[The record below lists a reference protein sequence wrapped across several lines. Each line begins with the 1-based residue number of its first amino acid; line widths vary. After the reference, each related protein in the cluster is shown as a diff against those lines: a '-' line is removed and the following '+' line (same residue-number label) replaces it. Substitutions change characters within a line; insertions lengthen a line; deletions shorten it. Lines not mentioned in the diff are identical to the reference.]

1 MTQQEYAVRADAL
14 KGRLY
19 GMAFLYLGSQ
29 SLAVDAITGMPCSL
43 ESYNLK
49 AVTEGQDALG
59 EVTVRVRHGEDTM
72 LGRGVSTDIL
82 EASCLSYLNAVNRLI
97 AHREELARGE
107 DASAK

>member
-1 MTQQEYAVRADAL
+1 
-14 KGRLY
+14 
-19 GMAFLYLGSQ
+19 
-29 SLAVDAITGMPCSL
+29 
-43 ESYNLK
+43 
-49 AVTEGQDALG
+49 
-59 EVTVRVRHGEDTM
+59 M